1 MPAEDKKVEE
11 VPPEE
16 VVNEGEQKKEEKVEE
31 VVEVEMALDEFYP
44 EGHQEKKFADSDLS
58 KRTVQFLVVTDK
70 LHTKDITS
78 TGLETTNSFSL
89 LETRTRSSTLQL
101 ESDKSS
107 TAETLTELAQFA
119 CTHRRNTLPLV
130 RKGHGQTFTS
140 TSTPA

>member
-58 KRTVQFLVVTDK
+58 KRTVQFF
-70 LHTKDITS
+70 
-78 TGLETTNSFSL
+78 G
-89 LETRTRSSTLQL
+89 
-101 ESDKSS
+101 
-107 TAETLTELAQFA
+107 
-119 CTHRRNTLPLV
+119 CY
-130 RKGHGQTFTS
+130 GQTSYKRYNFHWLGDEKFIFVTGN
-140 TSTPA
+140 TY